1 MEDLGRVQT
10 VYHVAGD
17 GAIDDDEVGDSGRES
32 VLVHSA
38 VEVQANAGLS
48 GDIVDGWRRA

>member
-1 MEDLGRVQT
+1 M
-10 VYHVAGD
+10 YHVAED
-17 GAIDDDEVGDSGRES
+17 GAIDEDEVGDSGREL